1 MAEVPG
7 QSRKWKMR
15 LLYMVLVMAVLYV
28 QLLPLQTLP
37 RSWAGPDLIVLLTV
51 AWAVRRPEYTP
62 AVSVA
67 GMTLLADFV
76 LLRPPGV
83 MAAIMVG
90 ARQVL
95 KRQEAGLRDS
105 TFMAEWLTVSVV
117 LIGILTANRLILAV
131 FLVDQAPLGLSM
143 IQLGMNVAVYPL
155 VALAS
160 RFGFGVRKI
169 VPGETDAL
177 AGAT

>member
-1 MAEVPG
+1 MAEVQG
-7 QSRKWKMR
+7 RSRKWKMR
-15 LLYMVLVMAVLYV
+15 FLYMVLVMAVLYV

-37 RSWAGPDLIVLLTV
+37 RNWAGPDFIVLLTV
-51 AWAVRRPEYTP
+51 AWAARRPEYTP

-83 MAAIMVG
+83 MAAVMVG

-95 KRQEAGLRDS
+95 KRQESGLRDS
-105 TFMAEWLTVSVV
+105 TFMAEWATVSVV
-117 LIGILTANRLILAV
+117 LVGVLIANRLILAL
-131 FLVDQAPLGLSM
+131 FLVDQAPFGLSM
-143 IQLGMNVAVYPL
+143 IQLGFNIAAYPL

-160 RFGFGVRKI
+160 RFVMGVRKI
-169 VPGETDAL
+169 VPGETDSM